1 MSRLTRFPLGLLLA
15 WMLASCGTP
24 AAVQPTATTTPVPP
38 TATMPQAT
46 ATIQQVAEKA
56 VGTGVTQESAP
67 FPFSEPGLYHVGVRE
82 VSAQDT
88 NRNDREVSIRIWYP
102 AVWPDGET
110 KKRVLPKAEPDLSGG
125 PYPLILSWYPSGSTF
140 GPHLASHGF
149 VVAGIEAQEELG
161 LRLIDS
167 PLDLLFALDH
177 IATNPPD
184 GFEGVADAERAGAL
198 GLGGDA
204 IAASTLG
211 GARVDPSFYV
221 AQCDLAP
228 TVEPALPDWWIDYTC
243 NMEVS
248 WDEIKAHAAEA
259 ALTRSDDELWL
270 PITDERI
277 LAVMPMAPES
287 AWFYGQRGLAA
298 VDRPTLLIAATEDD
312 INPYDLEAT
321 FMLEHMDPAVGSM
334 ISFVG
339 KSHFTMVDPE
349 PMAWMRH
356 FAAAFFGFHL
366 QGREDLAYFFSEA
379 FVAKHHDLAWGVY
392 EGE

>member
-1 MSRLTRFPLGLLLA
+1 
-15 WMLASCGTP
+15 
-24 AAVQPTATTTPVPP
+24 
-38 TATMPQAT
+38 
-46 ATIQQVAEKA
+46 
-56 VGTGVTQESAP
+56 
-67 FPFSEPGLYHVGVRE
+67 
-82 VSAQDT
+82 
-88 NRNDREVSIRIWYP
+88 
-102 AVWPDGET
+102 
-110 KKRVLPKAEPDLSGG
+110 
-125 PYPLILSWYPSGSTF
+125 
-140 GPHLASHGF
+140 
-149 VVAGIEAQEELG
+149 VAGSKAQEEFG

-167 PLDLLFALDH
+167 PLDLLFALDQ

-184 GFEGVADAERAGAL
+184 GFEGVADTDRAGAL

-211 GARVDPSFYV
+211 GARVDPAFYV
-221 AQCDLAP
+221 AQCKLAP
-228 TVEPALPDWWIDYTC
+228 LMEPALPDWWIDYTC

-248 WDEIKAHAAEA
+248 WDEISGHAAEA
-259 ALTRSDDELWL
+259 ALTSSDDGLWL

-277 LAVMPMAPES
+277 LAVMPLAPES
-287 AWFYGQRGLAA
+287 AWFYGKRGLAA

-321 FMLEHMDPAVGSM
+321 FMVENMDPAVGSM

-349 PMAWMRH
+349 PMAWMKH

-366 QGREDLAYFFSEA
+366 QGRDDLAYFFSED
-379 FVAKHHDLAWGVY
+379 FVAQHHGLAWGVY